1 MNIILP
7 KESHGRKLDFVILKH
22 PRTLEP
28 AKFLVDKEEDAPHPV
43 FELTRVGSDARS
55 ALVGDSV
62 YSDASMVVATPL
74 HPLFLL
80 IPVLF
85 DQQQRAL
92 PLDFLL
98 NLSAGENTET
108 LDEGLFLNHLTSVC
122 QENGAAGQCLLS
134 LPKLKAWLDGRVQ
147 RLRAGLPPLVR
158 SEVVKV
164 IQPLDPTQQPSPELV
179 DLAETYAASSML
191 ATSWLAPSISDWYL
205 DSCDFSA
212 LEAEVKRLDAEQI
225 AFSGADVAGANDTL
239 KRADTQKPA
248 PPAKRAKT
256 LPQVK
261 NNSSILDMFKK
272 ARPAQD

>member
-1 MNIILP
+1 
-7 KESHGRKLDFVILKH
+7 
-22 PRTLEP
+22 
-28 AKFLVDKEEDAPHPV
+28 
-43 FELTRVGSDARS
+43 
-55 ALVGDSV
+55 
-62 YSDASMVVATPL
+62 
-74 HPLFLL
+74 
-80 IPVLF
+80 
-85 DQQQRAL
+85 
-92 PLDFLL
+92 
-98 NLSAGENTET
+98 
-108 LDEGLFLNHLTSVC
+108 
-122 QENGAAGQCLLS
+122 
-134 LPKLKAWLDGRVQ
+134 
-147 RLRAGLPPLVR
+147 
-158 SEVVKV
+158 
-164 IQPLDPTQQPSPELV
+164 V

-272 ARPAQD
+272 ARPA